1 MSKSLKISV
10 ITATFNSEKNISV
23 LIKSLSSQ
31 TDKNFEWIVADGGS
45 EDKTLT
51 LVRSIEGVEF
61 EILNGPDFGIYDALN
76 KAIKECRSD
85 YYIVA
90 GSDDEFSIDAIEKF
104 RQAATGNADIIA
116 AWVTKGA
123 EVIKPRH
130 SKPVWL
136 VSQKKYIS
144 SHSLATMI
152 KKSVHDKVGYYTKR
166 FPIAADQKFIMDVC
180 YNSRLKIE
188 EHEFVAGI
196 FGLSGV
202 SSSDL
207 IGVIT
212 EFYRVQI
219 DSGMNKYIQLAL
231 LVYKLIFI
239 AYKNEKK

>member
-90 GSDDEFSIDAIEKF
+90 GSDD
-104 RQAATGNADIIA
+104 
-116 AWVTKGA
+116 
-123 EVIKPRH
+123 
-130 SKPVWL
+130 
-136 VSQKKYIS
+136 
-144 SHSLATMI
+144 SLRRI
-152 KKSVHDKVGYYTKR
+152 R
-166 FPIAADQKFIMDVC
+166 
-180 YNSRLKIE
+180 
-188 EHEFVAGI
+188 
-196 FGLSGV
+196 
-202 SSSDL
+202 
-207 IGVIT
+207 
-212 EFYRVQI
+212 
-219 DSGMNKYIQLAL
+219 
-231 LVYKLIFI
+231 
-239 AYKNEKK
+239 